1 VKIPNKN
8 ARIEAF
14 HRILEDDCLSV
25 SEFETYA
32 EAYTAIVEYIY
43 YYNNVRIHSSIEYLP
58 PMEYYLG
65 ILAGELEPLVVAVSY
80 AL

>member
-1 VKIPNKN
+1 M
-8 ARIEAF
+8 
-14 HRILEDDCLSV
+14 EDDCLSIN
-25 SEFETYA
+25 EF

-65 ILAGELEPLVVAVSY
+65 VLAGELEPLVVKYRPSR
-80 AL
+80 LL